1 MACRGV
7 LFALTDQEAAAL
19 LAADGDEEVVARVA
33 EVEEA
38 WAEDRVCELDKSW
51 DALHRCL
58 TDGELAFD
66 NGDFP
71 LSHVILGGRPLTE
84 GDDWLVCYVTP
95 EEVRAVAAA
104 LAAVDEPW
112 LRGRYLGLDLADY
125 DGPHGEQDLQ
135 YTAAFLPD
143 LREFYHRA
151 AAAGLA
157 VVFTVDQ

>member
-7 LFALTDQEAAAL
+7 LFALTDEESAAL
-19 LAADGDEEVVARVA
+19 LAAAGDEEVTALVA
-33 EVEEA
+33 EIEEA
-38 WAEDRVCELDKSW
+38 WAEGRVCELDKSW

-66 NGDFP
+66 NGGFP
-71 LSHVILGGRPLTE
+71 LSHVILGGRPLTGGE
-84 GDDWLVCYVTP
+84 DWLVCHVTA
-95 EEVRAVAAA
+95 EQVRAVAEA

-112 LRGRYLGLDLADY
+112 LRRRYFGFDFPDY
-125 DGPHGEQDLQ
+125 DGEHGESDLQ

-143 LREFYHRA
+143 LHAFYRRA
-151 AAAGLA
+151 AAEGRA